1 MRYEDWDI
9 LLFPRGCEVPLKEF
23 KVACTVVHDH
33 EFSHTHGSFGIPT
46 LCCWVPSLPAGT
58 PFQISIHS
66 WAVPT
71 ISQFA
76 KTYSGY
82 PDSVKF
88 EARLFI
94 DGRLV
99 ASASLDRNSCWPHV
113 IAHSFDFSKNG
124 DLESL
129 KFPVFQQELLQQ
141 NHWSPAD
148 DLGRIKLI
156 ISEGFPRDSL
166 SMPIERVK
174 NVVAFTF
181 QHAPLEILE
190 GSSIAWPNPSMWRR
204 PQYIAAMP
212 VPPHSTENSK
222 FHAHS
227 PRRRPPGL
235 PAVSGVTAMPTVQ
248 GVMSEISGNASSRN
262 PGSIDCPVEGPPG
275 LGGPCMFPDT
285 NAYFEWLGSMN
296 MGMGDAAPSFIP
308 TASKSRKSRKSS
320 TDISMPDYASSAYGS
335 QMPFSGGTPFAMAS
349 FQHEDDLNMAH
360 LKVPSNTPTGPQSV
374 YESEGIPF
382 PIIPQDSGISTDLAN
397 TLTNSL
403 LNQTTPF
410 QLRTPGT
417 AAPMAEPRSRKEA
430 RTHRLASAA
439 LPSHS
444 PSTKV
449 HLYDR
454 NWSQQL
460 RVSSRGVVPSSLL
473 ASQVKGPKDLTFS
486 EVNQRTSS
494 MGKFGAD
501 LANLVGQ
508 ENILDA
514 HGLSDKGNKRGRN
527 YTPESAK
534 TIEEEDEPRRAS
546 PRIRLTPFAEGSP
559 TAQSS

>member
-66 WAVPT
+66 WTMPT
-71 ISQFA
+71 ISQFT

-82 PDSVKF
+82 PESVKF

-94 DGRLV
+94 DGPLV
-99 ASASLDRNSCWPHV
+99 ASTSLDRNSCWPHL

-124 DLESL
+124 DLEAL
-129 KFPVFQQELLQQ
+129 KFPIFQQELLQQ
-141 NHWSPAD
+141 NHWSAAD

-181 QHAPLEILE
+181 QHAPLGTNAPPFVLKTILE
-190 GSSIAWPNPSMWRR
+190 AGSIAWPNPSMWRR
-204 PQYIAAMP
+204 PQYTASMP
-212 VPPHSTENSK
+212 VPTHSTENSK

-235 PAVSGVTAMPTVQ
+235 PG
-248 GVMSEISGNASSRN
+248 GIMSEISGNAGSRN
-262 PGSIDCPVEGPPG
+262 PGPIDCSMEAPPG
-275 LGGPCMFPDT
+275 LGGPCMFPDSS
-285 NAYFEWLGSMN
+285 AYFEWISSID
-296 MGMGDAAPSFIP
+296 MGTGDAPPSFLN
-308 TASKSRKSRKSS
+308 TASKSRRSRKSS
-320 TDISMPDYASSAYGS
+320 TDISMPDYATSTHGG
-335 QMPFSGGTPFAMAS
+335 QIPFSGGTSFTMAS
-349 FQHEDDLNMAH
+349 FQHENESDTSH

-374 YESEGIPF
+374 YESEGVPF
-382 PIIPQDSGISTDLAN
+382 PIITQGSGISTDLAN

-410 QLRTPGT
+410 QLRTPSST
-417 AAPMAEPRSRKEA
+417 TPLAEPRSRKET
-430 RTHRLASAA
+430 RTHRLGPTA
-439 LPSHS
+439 LPSN
-444 PSTKV
+444 STTAKA
-449 HLYDR
+449 HQYDQI
-454 NWSQQL
+454 WSQQL
-460 RVSSRGVVPSSLL
+460 RVSSGGVVPSSLH
-473 ASQVKGPKDLTFS
+473 ASQMKGPKDLTFS
-486 EVNQRTSS
+486 EVNQRTPS
-494 MGKFGAD
+494 MGKFGVN

-514 HGLSDKGNKRGRN
+514 HSLSDKGNKRGRN
-527 YTPESAK
+527 YTPGSAK
-534 TIEEEDEPRRAS
+534 TIEEEDEPQRAS